1 MAPPRSLVSARWQL
15 FGIAEETS
23 WGAFLYQIYQ
33 KWIIDTNDLQLGVD
47 SLYHIQNRILWM
59 HDPKRFF
66 TTDPKRV
73 NTVGGNSKQ
82 F

>member
-1 MAPPRSLVSARWQL
+1 MVPPRSLVSARWQL

-23 WGAFLYQIYQ
+23 WVRFFTKYTKNGLLIQMIYM
-33 KWIIDTNDLQLGVD
+33 D

-73 NTVGGNSKQ
+73 NTVDGNSKQ

>member
-1 MAPPRSLVSARWQL
+1 MAPPRSLVSALWQL

-23 WGAFLYQIYQ
+23 WGAFLYKKYQ
-33 KWIIDTNDLQLGVD
+33 KRIIDANDLQRGW
-47 SLYHIQNRILWM
+47 IQNRILWM

-73 NTVGGNSKQ
+73 NTVGSNSKQ